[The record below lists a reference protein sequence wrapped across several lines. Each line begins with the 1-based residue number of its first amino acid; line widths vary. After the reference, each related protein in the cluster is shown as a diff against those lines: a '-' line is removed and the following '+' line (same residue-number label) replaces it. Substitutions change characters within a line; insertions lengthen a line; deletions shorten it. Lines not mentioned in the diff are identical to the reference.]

1 MTQPCKRQRT
11 HDVSELGIADETGWQ
26 MQAAAAVGQLR
37 LHCIHNQREALLA
50 APQLLSRSF

>member
-26 MQAAAAVGQLR
+26 MQAAARVGQLS
-37 LHCIHNQREALLA
+37 LNCIHNEREALLA